1 VILSIAYDL
10 ADLLD
15 SKLKVRRGLRIRD
28 AEDQIASDQQFV
40 IALTVLSIFGVDEMF
55 RSVEFY
61 DHSSVTPEEINA
73 GRLSEHV
80 GWGGF
85 VEFK

>member
-1 VILSIAYDL
+1 LSIAYDL

-28 AEDQIASDQQFV
+28 AEDQIASDEQFV
-40 IALTVLSIFGVDEMF
+40 IAVTVLSIFGVDEMF

-73 GRLSEHV
+73 GRLPEHV
-80 GWGGF
+80 SWGGF
-85 VEFK
+85 AEFK